1 MSLLLITLPDNLP
14 SLSTPCLVA
23 LSEDGR
29 TVHRHSETALSV
41 LSTLPLAEVV
51 AVVPAHRLSW
61 QRVSLPKGTLKNKT
75 RLRTVL
81 EGLLEDRVLQ
91 DCADLHFAIQPQPDE
106 SAPVWIAVCDKKWLH
121 AWLAALEQAGRPVLR
136 IVPEFAPA
144 AADDAPA
151 LAFIG
156 EADAPRC
163 VFSSAA
169 GVVALP
175 VGAAVFNS
183 LALGEMAGVRVTSE
197 PAVSA
202 LAESYFSGSIPL
214 QTPAQRAVLAG
225 QSAWDLAQFDLLRSQ
240 KARLQKRFSNIFQHL
255 LHAKEWRPA
264 RWSLVALVA
273 VHIVGLQAW
282 AWQMQ
287 AAIKTKKAQINAVL
301 LTTFPQTPLIVDA
314 PAQMAKALS
323 LLQQESGASTR
334 NDMETLLKQYQ
345 AKNANNGA
353 NNATMP
359 ADTAPIAIEFVA
371 GELKIKTQKGDTVVL
386 KPE

>member
-1 MSLLLITLPDNLP
+1 MSLLLITLPDTPP
-14 SLSTPCLVA
+14 SLSTPCLVT

-29 TVHRHSETALSV
+29 TVQRHSETALSM
-41 LSTLPLAEVV
+41 LAALPPAEVV
-51 AVVPAHRLSW
+51 AVIPAHRLSW
-61 QRVSLPKGTLKNKT
+61 LRVALPKGALKNKT
-75 RLRTVL
+75 RLRTIL
-81 EGLLEDRVLQ
+81 EGLLEERVLQ
-91 DCADLHFAIQPQPDE
+91 DCADLHFALQPQPDE
-106 SAPVWIAVCDKKWLH
+106 SAPVWVTVCEKQWLH

-175 VGAAVFNS
+175 VSAAVLNTF
-183 LALGEMAGVRVTSE
+183 ALDDGVKVTSE
-197 PAVSA
+197 PAVSS

-240 KARLQKRFSNIFQHL
+240 KARLQKRFSNILQRL
-255 LHAKEWRPA
+255 LHAPEWRPA
-264 RWSLVALVA
+264 RWSVVALA
-273 VHIVGLQAW
+273 VIHLVGLQAW
-282 AWQMQ
+282 AWQTQ
-287 AAIKTKKAQINAVL
+287 AAIKAKKNQINAVL
-301 LTTFPQTPLIVDA
+301 LNTFPQTPLIVDA

-323 LLQQESGASTR
+323 LLQQESGTSTS

-345 AKNANNGA
+345 ARNQA
-353 NNATMP
+353 NNAATP
-359 ADTAPIAIEFVA
+359 AEYAVTAIEFIA
-371 GELKIKTQKGDTVVL
+371 GELKLKTQQGETLIIK
-386 KPE
+386 